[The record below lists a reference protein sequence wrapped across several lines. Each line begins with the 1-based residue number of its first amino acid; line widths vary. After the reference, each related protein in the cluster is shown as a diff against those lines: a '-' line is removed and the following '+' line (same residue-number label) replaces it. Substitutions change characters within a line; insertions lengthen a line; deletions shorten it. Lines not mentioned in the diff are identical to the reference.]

1 MISDTEAFVLAA
13 RLDRIANL
21 ESRLHGFYAAIGTT
35 AVFTIILPAIAGAVG
50 RYLS

>member
-1 MISDTEAFVLAA
+1 MTDERIHVLAA

>member
-1 MISDTEAFVLAA
+1 MTDEHVFILAA
-13 RLDRIANL
+13 RLDRIAAL
-21 ESRLHGFYAAIGTT
+21 ESRLTGLYDAIGAT